1 MRIVLQR
8 VHRAGVHVDRRIIA
22 SISNGLLLLVGIGKG
37 DEVLNL
43 GHWARKIVQL
53 RIFEDTAGKMN
64 LSLQDTG
71 GEILVVSQFTLY
83 GNVHKGRRPS
93 FSEAAPP
100 QEAERLLNAFVKAL
114 RAENI
119 SVKTGSFGAKMMV
132 ELVNDGPVT
141 LVFNLEPS
149 DEAG

>member
-8 VHRAGVHVDRRIIA
+8 VHRARVHVDRRIIA

-37 DEVLNL
+37 DEGLDF
-43 GHWARKIVQL
+43 GHWARKIVEL

-83 GNVHKGRRPS
+83 GNVHRGRRPS
-93 FSEAAPP
+93 FSEASPP
-100 QEAERLLNAFVKAL
+100 KEAERLLDTFVKAL

-119 SVKTGSFGAKMMV
+119 PVKTGSFGARMLV
-132 ELVNDGPVT
+132 ELINDGPVT

-149 DEAG
+149 DEAS

>member
-1 MRIVLQR
+1 VRIVLQR
-8 VHRAGVHVDRRIIA
+8 VHRARVHVDRRIIA

-37 DEVLNL
+37 DAGLDF

-53 RIFEDTAGKMN
+53 RIFEDTAGRMN

-83 GNVHKGRRPS
+83 GNVHRGRRPS

-100 QEAERLLNAFVKAL
+100 QEAERLLDAFVRAL

-119 SVKTGSFGAKMMV
+119 PVKTGSFGARMIV

>member
-8 VHRAGVHVDRRIIA
+8 VHRAKVYVDRRIIA

-37 DEVLNL
+37 DDGLDL
-43 GHWARKIVQL
+43 GYWARKIVEL

-71 GEILVVSQFTLY
+71 GEILVVSQFTLF

-100 QEAERLLNAFVKAL
+100 QEAERLLDALVKAL

-119 SVKTGSFGAKMMV
+119 PVKTGSFGARMMV

-141 LVFNLEPS
+141 LVFDLEPS
-149 DEAG
+149 DEAS

>member
-8 VHRAGVHVDRRIIA
+8 VHRASVQVDRKVIA
-22 SISNGLLLLVGIGKG
+22 SISEGLLLLVGIGRD
-37 DEVLNL
+37 DEDLDL

-53 RIFEDTAGKMN
+53 RIFEDEAGKMN

-71 GEILVVSQFTLY
+71 GEMLVVSQFTLY

-100 QEAERLLNAFVKAL
+100 QEAKRLLDAFVNAL
-114 RAENI
+114 RAEKI
-119 SVKTGSFGAKMMV
+119 TVKTGSFGASMTV

-141 LVFNLEPS
+141 LVLDLEPPS
-149 DEAG
+149 EAG